1 MGAIEIGCLVLAI
14 VITKNTRK
22 HDPHILSPVFV
33 EIALWYFAFICLI
46 YGIVDLV
53 KQ

>member
-1 MGAIEIGCLVLAI
+1 MGAIEIGCLLLAI

-22 HDPHILSPVFV
+22 RDSHNISPAIF
-33 EIALWYFAFICLI
+33 EITLWYFAFICLI